1 MYELKTK
8 TYGRRKGRMSK
19 AEKEA
24 LERFLPMLQI
34 PLKGIINHEKE
45 FSRKAPLFVEIG
57 FGNGSFLYQKA
68 LSMPYADFIGIEVYI
83 TGAAK
88 LIRKMTGYDN
98 TKEPTPSNIRIILED
113 ARRVFT
119 EYIPD
124 SSVTGVYILF
134 PDPWPKKR
142 HHKRRLINPEFA
154 KVLLRKLQK
163 GGFVLVAT
171 DHKGYAE
178 VIEES
183 FRNAGFEKS
192 KHTDLD
198 EISYT
203 KYAEKARAAHAEIYF
218 FRFIKP

>member
-1 MYELKTK
+1 MYELRTK

-34 PLKGIINHEKE
+34 PLKGMIDQEKE
-45 FSRKAPLFVEIG
+45 FSRKAPLFIEIG

-68 LSMPYADFIGIEVYI
+68 LSMPHANFIGIEVYI

-88 LIRKMTGYDN
+88 LIRRMTSYDN
-98 TKEPTPSNIRIILED
+98 TKEPSLSNIRIILED
-113 ARRVFT
+113 ARRVFS
-119 EYIPD
+119 ESLPD

-142 HHKRRLINPEFA
+142 HHKRRLVNSEFA
-154 KVLLRKLQK
+154 GVLFRKLQK
-163 GGFVLVAT
+163 GGFVLIAT
-171 DHKGYAE
+171 DHRGYAE

-183 FRNAGFEKS
+183 FRDAGFERTE
-192 KHTDLD
+192 HTELD
-198 EISYT
+198 EISHT
-203 KYAEKARAAHAEIYF
+203 KYAEKARAESAEIYLF
-218 FRFIKP
+218 KFIKP